1 MARKY
6 KKGSSTVQ
14 IDQDMEK
21 MFMGFLSQVAPGAKK
36 IMDEDLAT
44 IQKQAQEDW
53 PRRQPI
59 IRTNDM
65 GEVTFS
71 RRTSLESWK
80 KFRRGVKVDSNGN
93 FVVYLI
99 NTAPY
104 SWAIKFGE
112 DSKNNQGQ
120 DIIQPTGRR
129 VATELLVKPHRKSS
143 KKVVKALA
151 DDLMKRI

>member
-14 IDQDMEK
+14 IDQDMEE

-59 IRTNDM
+59 IRTNES

-104 SWAIKFGE
+104 SWAIKFGV

-143 KKVVKALA
+143 RKVVKALA